1 MKFQGK
7 VVRKQLG
14 GTLPANAAA
23 DSAARIM
30 GGVRFPNAPSLAGIP
45 GVPMNTPAPGV
56 SQSAA
61 IPAAPAAGRRRQSTQ
76 DLLQSAVMGGLA
88 GLGGNAGITAGLA
101 MQIIPILAGLM
112 KKGSAI
118 PKKKGGGPVKGRMKN
133 EAGKN
138 AMPKPAKKVA
148 AAKKGYAK
156 GGMMK
161 MKGKAC

>member
-1 MKFQGK
+1 M
-7 VVRKQLG
+7 
-14 GTLPANAAA
+14 NA
-23 DSAARIM
+23 
-30 GGVRFPNAPSLAGIP
+30 
-45 GVPMNTPAPGV
+45 PAPGV

-61 IPAAPAAGRRRQSTQ
+61 IPAAPATGRRRQSTQ

-101 MQIIPILAGLM
+101 MQIIPILADLM

>member
-1 MKFQGK
+1 
-7 VVRKQLG
+7 
-14 GTLPANAAA
+14 
-23 DSAARIM
+23 
-30 GGVRFPNAPSLAGIP
+30 
-45 GVPMNTPAPGV
+45 
-56 SQSAA
+56 
-61 IPAAPAAGRRRQSTQ
+61 
-76 DLLQSAVMGGLA
+76 MGGLA
-88 GLGGNAGITAGLA
+88 GLGGTPGITAGLA

-112 KKGSAI
+112 KKGTAI

-161 MKGKAC
+161 KGKAC